1 MGKSQT
7 IAKNKYNA
15 KSYDRISVTVKKGVK
30 DEWKSEAEKHGLSL
44 NAFIEQAVNRM
55 MAVADD
61 NDTIENTLAFDEDTG
76 ASSSTEQDIQEL
88 SGTDILN
95 NAFMKIAN
103 SCQNLLS
110 AHLDLIELFPYD
122 ENNED
127 EDNGEIK
134 SPYNE
139 TIKRHLL
146 CFISEDIKSIVASTH
161 NNSLKNSIRK
171 TLNDINND
179 ISEFNNHIATNDL
192 DEYLIE
198 FNKMMG
204 ISNK

>member
-1 MGKSQT
+1 
-7 IAKNKYNA
+7 
-15 KSYDRISVTVKKGVK
+15 
-30 DEWKSEAEKHGLSL
+30 
-44 NAFIEQAVNRM
+44 M
-55 MAVADD
+55 MAVDDD

-76 ASSSTEQDIQEL
+76 ASSSTEQDIQDL

-139 TIKRHLL
+139 AIIRHLL
-146 CFISEDIKSIVASTH
+146 FLIREDVDKFVKYTH
-161 NNSLKNSIRK
+161 NIALKNSVRK
-171 TLNDINND
+171 RLNDINND
-179 ISEFNNHIATNDL
+179 ISEFNNHIVTNDL
-192 DEYLIE
+192 NEYLIE